1 MPRELCNLMVGQCGN
16 QVGSS
21 FWQQLCLEHG
31 IGNDGTLQPFA
42 TEDAGDCKDVFFYQA
57 DDSKYV
63 PRALLIDLEPRV
75 VNRIRKG
82 SQRNLF
88 NPENIYVHKEG
99 SGAGNNWANGFSIG
113 LEISEQLN
121 EMISREVEGSD
132 SFEGFVLT
140 HSIAGGT
147 GSGLGSYILEDLSDH
162 WPKKL
167 VQTYSVFPANSKK
180 GGEDGVVVQPY
191 NSMLTMKRLTL
202 CADCVVVLDNNALN
216 RIAEDTFQVSDP
228 DQDQVNKLVA
238 TVMAAST
245 ATLRYPGYMNNGLE
259 DLIASLIPL
268 PRTHFLMTGY
278 TPLSLPPTHQ
288 DRALNPISSVRKTSV
303 LDVITRLLNPK
314 NNMVSVTTGQG
325 AYMSIQ
331 CIIQGEVDPSEVH
344 QSLVRLQSRDLR
356 FIPWGPAGCQVALSR
371 KSPYIESAH
380 RVSGLMLTNH
390 TSISNL
396 FKRIHGQ
403 YKTMFKKQVYLENYK
418 KFDPFKENLDEFR
431 DSEEVV
437 ESLIKDYESAA
448 TEGFLKDAGF

>member
-21 FWQQLCLEHG
+21 FWKQLCLEHG
-31 IGNDGTLQPFA
+31 IGDDGTLQPFA
-42 TEDAGDCKDVFFYQA
+42 MDGAGDCKDVFFYQA
-57 DDSKYV
+57 DDHKYV

-75 VNRIRKG
+75 VNRIRK
-82 SQRNLF
+82 SEQADLF
-88 NPENIYVHKEG
+88 NPENMYVHGEG
-99 SGAGNNWANGFSIG
+99 AGAGNNWAKGFSIG
-113 LEISEQLN
+113 HEISETLN

-140 HSIAGGT
+140 HGIAGGT
-147 GSGLGSYILEDLSDH
+147 GSGLGSYLLEHLSDH

-167 VQTYSVFPANSKK
+167 MQTYSVFPANSKK
-180 GGEDGVVVQPY
+180 GAEDIVVQPY
-191 NSMLTMKRLTL
+191 NSLLTLKRLTL
-202 CADCVVVLDNNALN
+202 CADSVVVLDNNALN
-216 RIAEDTFQVSDP
+216 RIAEDTFKVPDP
-228 DQDQVNKLVA
+228 DQDEVNRLVA

-278 TPLSLPPTHQ
+278 TPLSINTGPVST
-288 DRALNPISSVRKTSV
+288 VRKTSV

-314 NNMVSVTTGQG
+314 NNMVSVTMKSG

-331 CIIQGEVDPSEVH
+331 CIIQGDVDPSEVH

-356 FIPWGPAGCQVALSR
+356 FIPWGPAGCQIALSR
-371 KSPYIESAH
+371 KSPYVETAH

-390 TSISNL
+390 TSVSNL
-396 FKRIHGQ
+396 FKRIVSQ
-403 YKTMFKKQVYLENYK
+403 YRTMRKRNVYLDQYR
-418 KFDPFKENLDEFR
+418 KFDPLKENLDEFD

-437 ESLIKDYESAA
+437 NSLIKDYEDAA
-448 TEGFLKDAGF
+448 TENFLKDVAF

>member
-31 IGNDGTLQPFA
+31 IGDDGALQPFA

-57 DDSKYV
+57 DDHKYV

-75 VNRIRKG
+75 VRSI
-82 SQRNLF
+82 QRGAQRDLF
-88 NPENIYVHKEG
+88 NPENMFVQQD
-99 SGAGNNWANGFSIG
+99 GAGNNWANGFSVG
-113 LEISEQLN
+113 QNISETIN

-132 SFEGFVLT
+132 SFEGFIMT

-167 VQTYSVFPANSKK
+167 VQTYSVFPANSKR
-180 GGEDGVVVQPY
+180 GGDNVVVQSY
-191 NSMLTMKRLTL
+191 NSLLTLKRLTL
-202 CADCVVVLDNNALN
+202 CADSVVVLDNNALD
-216 RIAEDTFQVSDP
+216 RIAEDTVKVSEP
-228 DQDQVNKLVA
+228 NQEQVNKLVA

-278 TPLSLPPTHQ
+278 TPLSMQ
-288 DRALNPISSVRKTSV
+288 DRALNPVASVRKTSV

-314 NNMVSVTTGQG
+314 NNMVSVTTGNG
-325 AYMSIQ
+325 AYMAIQ
-331 CIIQGEVDPSEVH
+331 CILQGDVDPSEVH

-356 FIPWGPAGCQVALSR
+356 FIPWGPAGCQIALSR
-371 KSPYIESAH
+371 KSPYIQTSH
-380 RVSGLMLTNH
+380 RVSGLMLCNH
-390 TSISNL
+390 TSVSNL
-396 FKRIHGQ
+396 FKRILSQ
-403 YKTMFKKQVYLENYK
+403 YKQIMNRGAFLENYK
-418 KFDPFKENLDEFR
+418 KFDPFKEDLSEFK
-431 DSEEVV
+431 DSEDVV
-437 ESLIKDYESAA
+437 ESLVRDYESAA
-448 TEGFLKDAGF
+448 TENFLQDAGF